1 MSIIKKP
8 LITEKFSA
16 LGETENKYGFI
27 VDKKASK
34 DQIKKEVE
42 KLYSVEVTSVNTM
55 IYLGKPKTRYT
66 KRNIINGRTKS
77 FKKAVV
83 SVKEGQII
91 DFYSNI

>member
-1 MSIIKKP
+1 MNIIKKP
-8 LITEKFSA
+8 LITEKYSA
-16 LGETENKYGFI
+16 LGESQNKYGFI

-34 DQIKKEVE
+34 DQIKYEVE

-66 KRNIINGRTKS
+66 KRNIVNGRTNS

-83 SVKEGQII
+83 SLKEGQII